1 MTGRCGPYRTV
12 DRQKRLIEFV
22 AAWAEDQMRIS
33 NQGSE
38 VKNLAVN
45 NNPLEQMIARI
56 TDDLASS
63 PDDQR
68 RLAVQLALTEFS
80 KSS

>member
-1 MTGRCGPYRTV
+1 MTCFLPMV
-12 DRQKRLIEFV
+12 DRQKTLVEFV
-22 AAWAEDQMRIS
+22 SAWADYQMRIS
-33 NQGSE
+33 DLGSE
-38 VKNLAVN
+38 PKKLAVY

-68 RLAVQLALTEFS
+68 LLAMRLALAEFS